1 MRSPCLHMFVG
12 AVMTPYSQ
20 QACAT
25 LHWRMRKTAGPPA
38 CRGPDSFLSSYG
50 PITLH
55 TADARAAAMPLPM
68 EPLVCCTRTVKDPK
82 QCGFQ
87 MPQDG
92 SSSARWESQLFLQS
106 CYSDVVL
113 RWAAG
118 EQIPQELMH
127 ENKTQETK
135 REVSGCDGHKY
146 VFPGEDRIKL
156 TLSDEFDGSPMSC
169 RKSRTTKKMFKRSL
183 TSNIIG
189 WF

>member
-55 TADARAAAMPLPM
+55 TADARAAAAMPLPM

-87 MPQDG
+87 MLQDG
-92 SSSARWESQLFLQS
+92 SSSAPWESQLFLQS
-106 CYSDVVL
+106 YYSDVVL
-113 RWAAG
+113 LVNGWWTNTSRMNAWKQDTREKKERFLDVTA
-118 EQIPQELMH
+118 INMVFLM
-127 ENKTQETK
+127 KTE
-135 REVSGCDGHKY
+135 
-146 VFPGEDRIKL
+146 
-156 TLSDEFDGSPMSC
+156 
-169 RKSRTTKKMFKRSL
+169 
-183 TSNIIG
+183 SN
-189 WF
+189 